1 MYWKT
6 ITIAC
11 IYPALFS
18 LRYFDLVSKA
28 NYNLENTNIYIIVF
42 PIQEFQRKDMSSS
55 VDTNEK
61 KLYFTFSYIF
71 LTIFLLP
78 KIENEI
84 VFAFRTIIEFILFWG
99 ISFWKNSMLHV
110 SIQIFNSEINNITR
124 IKTWLS
130 FHFEENAATSENV
143 IINTWY
149 I

>member
-1 MYWKT
+1 MVYGTFLINISRYNYSLGHQTSCNFYMKYSLYNNTLFRNTSEVWNRRMYWKT

-11 IYPALFS
+11 IYPAFFS

-61 KLYFTFSYIF
+61 KLYFTSSYIF

-84 VFAFRTIIEFILFWG
+84 VFAFRTIIEFI
-99 ISFWKNSMLHV
+99 
-110 SIQIFNSEINNITR
+110 
-124 IKTWLS
+124 
-130 FHFEENAATSENV
+130 
-143 IINTWY
+143 
-149 I
+149 